1 MITSSSELTDFIDEF
16 RLKNSNGVVSFPA
29 TVNFAIRNIEHVI
42 TCEVQIITSNAL
54 NSIYLLLKEEG
65 SFLPD
70 MFTAA
75 GNVFRYINNH
85 CLKIKGL
92 SPKVGEYL
100 VSIFPS
106 RTAKP

>member
-1 MITSSSELTDFIDEF
+1 MVTSSSELNDFIDEF
-16 RLKNSNGVVSFPA
+16 NLKNSNGVVSFPA
-29 TVNFAIRNIEHVI
+29 TVNFAIRNIEHVV

-54 NSIYLLLKEEG
+54 NSIYLLHKEDG

-75 GNVFRYINNH
+75 ANVFRYINNH

-106 RTAKP
+106 RAARP

>member
-1 MITSSSELTDFIDEF
+1 MITSSSELTEFIDEF
-16 RLKNSNGVVSFPA
+16 NLKNSNGVVSFPA
-29 TVNFAIRNIEHVI
+29 TVNFAIRNIEHVV

-75 GNVFRYINNH
+75 SNVFRYINNH
-85 CLKIKGL
+85 CLKVKGL

-106 RTAKP
+106 RIAKP

>member
-1 MITSSSELTDFIDEF
+1 MVTSSTELTSFINEF
-16 RLKNSNGVVSFPA
+16 NLKNSNGVVSFPA
-29 TVNFAIRNIEHVI
+29 KVNFAVKNIEHVVV
-42 TCEVQIITSNAL
+42 CEVQIITSNAL
-54 NSIYLLLKEEG
+54 NSIYLLYKEEG
-65 SFLPD
+65 ASFLPD

-75 GNVFRYINNH
+75 ANVFRYINNH

-106 RTAKP
+106 RQ